1 MADQQHR
8 ATAGEWAFVKA
19 RADDIVSYSC
29 ILELL
34 CRIEALEMTLR
45 VAAGTLTPAERAK
58 MGVVPASS
66 LSAAVDRAASEAF
79 RADSWIPWP
88 DEVSATEAKPHHPE
102 KPDSSLERRVSEHI
116 KAQSVLTAA
125 LVKRLEALEGV
136 PLDGAVPAKVPGGLP
151 ALAEKVKAL
160 EDTVNATTQ
169 PNYLEKPDSSLVERI
184 EDAIY
189 RNGNEPGFRAEAR
202 AAIREV
208 AAWLGEQ
215 KSYGHGWTAITLEQE
230 AER

>member
-1 MADQQHR
+1 MAEQHR
-8 ATAGEWAFVKA
+8 ATAEQWALIERMRHHTEF
-19 RADDIVSYSC
+19 ST

-34 CRIEALEMTLR
+34 HRIEALEARDEGDKIDWTKMRRPGRSQGERIASLVKR
-45 VAAGTLTPAERAK
+45 IEALEAAQQ
-58 MGVVPASS
+58 
-66 LSAAVDRAASEAF
+66 
-79 RADSWIPWP
+79 
-88 DEVSATEAKPHHPE
+88 AKPNHPA

-125 LVKRLEALEGV
+125 LIKRLEALEGV

-160 EDTVNATTQ
+160 EDTAK
-169 PNYLEKPDSSLVERI
+169 PNHPKKPDSSLVERVAC
-184 EDAIY
+184 AIY
-189 RNGNEPGFRAEAR
+189 PDGSGDGFREEAR

-208 AAWLGEQ
+208 AAWLREHFP
-215 KSYGHGWTAITLEQE
+215 HGAGGWAMRLERE

>member
-1 MADQQHR
+1 MAEQHR
-8 ATAGEWAFVKA
+8 ATAEQWALIERMRHHTEF
-19 RADDIVSYSC
+19 ST

-34 CRIEALEMTLR
+34 HRIEALEARDEGDKIDWTKMRRPGRSQGERIASLVKR
-45 VAAGTLTPAERAK
+45 IEALEAAQQ
-58 MGVVPASS
+58 
-66 LSAAVDRAASEAF
+66 
-79 RADSWIPWP
+79 
-88 DEVSATEAKPHHPE
+88 AKPNHPA

-160 EDTVNATTQ
+160 EVAHRGQ
-169 PNYLEKPDSSLVERI
+169 PNHPEKPDSSLVERVAAALTG
-184 EDAIY
+184 DSD
-189 RNGNEPGFRAEAR
+189 NWKPEAR

-208 AAWLGEQ
+208 AIWLSEHAGGTRAAWM
-215 KSYGHGWTAITLEQE
+215 LERE